1 MRTKQLLVLSLI
13 LLIFASCGV
22 GHKTIK
28 KPYDWIP
35 TDFDYAHTTLLVEAH
50 PYSKAMNRKLK
61 KVFNKKYKW
70 NFIVTTQDSIINK
83 RGAYS
88 NTQLYPYALL
98 WSDSRSAAN
107 TVFNTET
114 VGSSAGYYS
123 MDAHFYNRKIDSAY
137 RNAQNTKAYAAQT
150 HKVVANTLKKR
161 WK

>member
-1 MRTKQLLVLSLI
+1 MKTKQLLYLSLI
-13 LLIFASCGV
+13 VLFSTSCGV

-50 PYSKAMNRKLK
+50 PYSKAMNKKLK

-70 NFIVTTQDSIINK
+70 DFIVTTEDSIMNK
-83 RGAYS
+83 RGAYA
-88 NTQLYPYALL
+88 NTQQYPYALL

-123 MDAHFYNRKIDSAY
+123 MYVNFYNRKTDSAY
-137 RNAQNTKAYAAQT
+137 RKAQGTNAYAAQT